1 MGHADAPD
9 YPVAMV
15 FEEVELVVER
25 ENRRLATEASL
36 MKAAIDTGIAAFG
49 KNVSKVNRSFSDLLK
64 KLSGA
69 DDPEPTRRNID
80 KGGAQDGSKRRRI
93 KTSGA

>member
-1 MGHADAPD
+1 
-9 YPVAMV
+9 MV

-80 KGGAQDGSKRRRI
+80 KGGAQDGSKRRRTPPESARRRQQERQEGI
-93 KTSGA
+93 

>member
-1 MGHADAPD
+1 
-9 YPVAMV
+9 MV

-49 KNVSKVNRSFSDLLK
+49 KNVSKVNRSFHELLK
-64 KLSGA
+64 KLSGS
-69 DDPEPTRRNID
+69 DDPEPPAKRKQTRRGS
-80 KGGAQDGSKRRRI
+80 KGGAQDDQERC
-93 KTSGA
+93 